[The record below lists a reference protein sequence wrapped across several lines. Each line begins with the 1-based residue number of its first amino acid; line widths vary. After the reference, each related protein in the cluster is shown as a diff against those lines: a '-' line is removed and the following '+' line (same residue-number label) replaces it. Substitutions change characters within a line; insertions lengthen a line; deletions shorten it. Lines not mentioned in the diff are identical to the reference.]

1 MRCPFCGYDNTEGS
15 KFCSGCGRDL
25 RQQEQQRSVQDS
37 GFPERPPERRET
49 VRGEEEYRRRQP
61 PRKPERSSE
70 EKKIIRIGIILA
82 CVVVAAGI
90 GAYFGITYFLD
101 SRPGNSGGQSSAA
114 IEEREEEAS
123 GSTPTPTP
131 SETVTETPTPT
142 PTPTDTP
149 EPTPETVTV
158 SLVDVNRT
166 ALASYTK
173 ASVVSGTASSTV
185 IQEGYDNSVNMLFDG
200 DLVTSWQEGADGDG
214 INEFVNLRLDREYQ
228 VKYITLNLGNWRD
241 QQRYDENNVPKSLTV
256 WLDEKSFKVEFPHE
270 RTQFC
275 LEFSQAC
282 AASEIYIRIDEVYE
296 GNLWDDTCISEVG
309 IYGE

>member
-1 MRCPFCGYDNTEGS
+1 MKCPFCGYDNTEGS
-15 KFCSGCGRDL
+15 KFCSGCGREL
-25 RQQEQQRSVQDS
+25 RQPEPQRRMPDP
-37 GFPERPPERRET
+37 GFRERQPENRGNIRP
-49 VRGEEEYRRRQP
+49 EEEYRRGPQ
-61 PRKPERSSE
+61 PRKPGRSRE
-70 EKKIIRIGIILA
+70 EKKIILIGVILA
-82 CVVVAAGI
+82 CVVVVAGV
-90 GAYFGITYFLD
+90 GAYFGITHFLGD
-101 SRPGNSGGQSSAA
+101 SSGDSGSQSAALDTSSSSSAGG
-114 IEEREEEAS
+114 EEN
-123 GSTPTPTP
+123 
-131 SETVTETPTPT
+131 TETPAPTRTATETPEATPT
-142 PTPTDTP
+142 ATP
-149 EPTPETVTV
+149 EPTPEAVKV
-158 SLVDVNRT
+158 SLVDVNR
-166 ALASYTK
+166 ANLASYTK
-173 ASVVSGTASSTV
+173 ASVSSGTASSTV

-200 DLVTSWQEGADGDG
+200 DVVTSWQEGADGDG